1 MGSVN
6 GTHPEKER
14 EREKTSPCHMTAM
27 LATSRRTPFPGPPDW
42 CAPPSLVHQTGGL
55 PKTAA
60 SANGGAS
67 DRVVQQVTALPY
79 QGRQN
84 AYRKTVR
91 LTTLS
96 LSAEN
101 DPYRNSRYVS
111 LAWDGRAVP
120 QQATPGH
127 KRTHTGHTAA
137 SCCFTFFEPDATG
150 MS

>member
-14 EREKTSPCHMTAM
+14 ERETSPCHMTAM

-42 CAPPSLVHQTGGL
+42 WTPSLVHQTGGL
-55 PKTAA
+55 PKTALQQTA
-60 SANGGAS
+60 AHRIVWSAGHS
-67 DRVVQQVTALPY
+67 TAVP
-79 QGRQN
+79 RQKN

-111 LAWDGRAVP
+111 LRWDGRAVP
-120 QQATPGH
+120 QQATGTQAD
-127 KRTHTGHTAA
+127 THRAHGSLLLFHVL
-137 SCCFTFFEPDATG
+137 
-150 MS
+150 